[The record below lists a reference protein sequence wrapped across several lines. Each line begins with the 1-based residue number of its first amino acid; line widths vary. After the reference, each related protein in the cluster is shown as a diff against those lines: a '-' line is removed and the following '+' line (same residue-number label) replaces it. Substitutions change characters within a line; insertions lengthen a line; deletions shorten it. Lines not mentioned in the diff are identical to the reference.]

1 MKVYR
6 IGRCEYINDLSGTG
20 ASLYGG
26 RWHSKGT
33 YILYTSS
40 SASLALLE
48 SVVHISN
55 IQVFDFCMI
64 CLEIPDFSIEK
75 INVEKLPA
83 NWFENPSAD
92 ALKIIGDEFISANE
106 SLALELPSAIVPEE
120 NNYLLNP
127 FHSLF
132 AKVKVLYV
140 RNIAIDKRLMKQ
152 QNYA

>member
-6 IGRCEYINDLSGTG
+6 IAKCNYINDLSGAG
-20 ASLYGG
+20 AAMYGG

-55 IQVFDFCMI
+55 IQVFDFCTI
-64 CLEIPDFSIEK
+64 CLEIPDYSIEQ
-75 INVEKLPA
+75 ITVEKLPA

-92 ALKIIGDEFISANE
+92 ALKKIGDAFISANE
-106 SLALELPSAIVPEE
+106 SLALEIPSAIVPEE

-132 AKVKVLYV
+132 NKVKILFV
-140 RNIAIDKRLMKQ
+140 RNVAIDKRLMKQ
-152 QNYA
+152 QN

>member
-20 ASLYGG
+20 AALYGG

-55 IQVFDFCMI
+55 IQVVDFCMI
-64 CLEIPDFSIEK
+64 CLEIPDYSIEK
-75 INVEKLPA
+75 ISVEELPA
-83 NWFENPSAD
+83 NWFENPPAD
-92 ALKIIGDEFISANE
+92 ALKTIGDAFFSANE
-106 SLALELPSAIVPEE
+106 FLALELPSAIVPEE

-132 AKVKVLYV
+132 TKVKVLFV
-140 RNIAIDKRLMKQ
+140 RNIAIDKRLIKQ
-152 QNYA
+152 G